1 MPEHDIDPAAVFV
14 LPKSLV
20 FSALLI
26 VAGSLGG
33 GGYYMGTQAANAT
46 KDSASFEAFKIAVND
61 RFIRDEASSKNSD
74 DSTTKIDL
82 RLTRMEAQLSFLVT
96 TAAPLVSG
104 AHK

>member
-1 MPEHDIDPAAVFV
+1 MAEVDPSAVFV
-14 LPKSLV
+14 IPKSLV
-20 FSALLI
+20 FGVLLA

-33 GGYYMGTQAANAT
+33 GGYYMGTQAANQING
-46 KDSASFEAFKIAVND
+46 SAAFDKFKSEVLD
-61 RFIRDEASSKNSD
+61 RFARDEASSKISD

-96 TAAPLVSG
+96 TAAPIQA